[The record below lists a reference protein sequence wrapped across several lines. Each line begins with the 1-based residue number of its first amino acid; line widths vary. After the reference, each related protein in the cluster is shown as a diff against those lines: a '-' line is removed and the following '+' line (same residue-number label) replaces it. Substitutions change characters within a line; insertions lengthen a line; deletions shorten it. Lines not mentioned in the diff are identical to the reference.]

1 MVKKNL
7 TDFKDLL
14 IEKKVLTVL
23 SVARENKAPHTTP
36 VWFETSEESLKN
48 NEISFNSNKSRIKG
62 KIIQLGTPIIMTIL
76 DPENVF
82 RYISMAGS
90 VSQVVDGK
98 EAFDHINQLSQ
109 KYLGK
114 DYPFLQPNEERVKF
128 VFKITKVY

>member
-1 MVKKNL
+1 
-7 TDFKDLL
+7 
-14 IEKKVLTVL
+14 
-23 SVARENKAPHTTP
+23 
-36 VWFETSEESLKN
+36 
-48 NEISFNSNKSRIKG
+48 
-62 KIIQLGTPIIMTIL
+62 MTIL